1 MIDRVLVCGLGSGM
15 DHSLA
20 GLRAMR
26 LDVVVATD
34 RPTDRVRADADT
46 VLVCDPDDAV
56 AVLAELAAAGI
67 DRLDGVFSLGADNPP
82 VISALARRFGCPG
95 LPLETALDCTLKD
108 RRLAILRKAGLPMPR
123 HAVAESVGEAERA
136 VADVGLPAVIKPCDQ
151 TGSLGVMKVESAEGV
166 RELAAE
172 ALRLSPGGR
181 IVVEEFLEG
190 TEHTLAGFMV
200 DGVFHTIGF
209 ADREYGQK
217 EEFAPY
223 FFEGGDT
230 LPSRLTPEQIAEVT
244 DTVRRGAEA
253 LRLDP
258 AVINTDI
265 LRTRDGRVVL
275 LEITCRLTG
284 ARIATE
290 VMRLATG
297 VDPLP
302 NVVRLA
308 LGRPLE
314 LSELVPTLQGAA
326 VQRFLPADGGVVE
339 WVGNPQDV
347 ARRAGVHDVFWGTEL
362 RPGTVLPPYSGGA
375 DVLAG
380 VIAHAPGL
388 AQAESIARRTLAAL
402 PLRFKDPTERAQ

>member
-1 MIDRVLVCGLGSGM
+1 MTERLLVCGLGSGM
-15 DHSLA
+15 DRSLA
-20 GLRAMR
+20 ELRSTR
-26 LDVVVATD
+26 RELVVVTD
-34 RPTDRVRADADT
+34 TPTERAREAAD
-46 VLVCDPDDAV
+46 VLLVCDPADGT
-56 AVLAELAAAGI
+56 AVLAELSAAGI

-82 VISALARRFGCPG
+82 AVSVVAHRFGCPG

-108 RRLAILRKAGLPMPR
+108 RRLAILRKAGLALPR
-123 HAVAESVGEAERA
+123 FAAAESVAEALRAVAE
-136 VADVGLPAVIKPCDQ
+136 VGLPAVIKPSDQ
-151 TGSLGVMKVESAEGV
+151 TGSLGVVKVDSPGAV

-172 ALRLSPGGR
+172 ALRLSPVGR

-190 TEHTLAGFMV
+190 TEHTLAAFMV
-200 DGVFHTIGF
+200 DGELHRFGF
-209 ADREYGQK
+209 ADREYGRK

-230 LPSRLTPEQIAEVT
+230 LPSRLTGEQIEEVT
-244 DTVRRGAEA
+244 DTVRRGALA

-275 LEITCRLTG
+275 LEITCRITG

-308 LGRPLE
+308 LGRPLD
-314 LSELVPTLQGAA
+314 LSELRPTRDGAA
-326 VQRFLPADGGVVE
+326 VQRFLPADGGLVE
-339 WVGNPQDV
+339 WVGDPRDV
-347 ARRAGVHDVFWGTEL
+347 ARRAGVHDVFWGIEL
-362 RPGTVLPPYSGGA
+362 APGTVVPPYRGGA

-380 VIAHAPGL
+380 VIAYAGDT
-388 AQAESIARRTLAAL
+388 AEAEAIAERTLRAL
-402 PLRFKDPTERAQ
+402 PLRFKAPTR

>member
-1 MIDRVLVCGLGSGM
+1 MTDRLLVCGVGAGMDRSLRDLSAPDRVLI
-15 DHSLA
+15 
-20 GLRAMR
+20 
-26 LDVVVATD
+26 VATG
-34 RPTDRVRADADT
+34 RPTRRARAAAD
-46 VLVCDPDDAV
+46 VLLVCDPHDAF
-56 AVLAELAAAGI
+56 AVRAELSAAGVDEI
-67 DRLDGVFSLGADNPP
+67 DGVFSLGADNPP
-82 VISALARRFGCPG
+82 TVSALAAHFGCPG

-108 RRLAILRKAGLPMPR
+108 RRLSVLRRAGLDVPR
-123 HAVAESVGEAERA
+123 FAVAESVAEAVRA
-136 VADVGLPAVIKPCDQ
+136 VDDIGFPAVVKPGDR
-151 TGSLGVMKVESAEGV
+151 TGSLGVLKVESTGRV

-172 ALRLSPGGR
+172 ALRLSPGRR

-190 TEHTLAGFMV
+190 TEHTMAAFMV
-200 DGVFHTIGF
+200 DDELLPFGF
-209 ADREYGQK
+209 ADREYGRK
-217 EEFAPY
+217 EQFAPH

-230 LPSRLTPEQIAEVT
+230 IPSRLTAEQIDEVA
-244 DTVRRGAEA
+244 DTVRRGARA

-265 LRTRDGRVVL
+265 LRTRDGRVIL

-314 LSELVPTLQGAA
+314 PAELAPRHARAV

-339 WVGNPQDV
+339 WAGDPMDT
-347 ARRAGVHDVFWGTEL
+347 ARRPGVHDVFWGSDLT
-362 RPGTVLPPYSGGA
+362 PGTVLPPYRGGA

-380 VIAHAPGL
+380 VIAHSALP
-388 AQAESIARRTLAAL
+388 AEAEAIAERALRAL
-402 PLRFKDPTERAQ
+402 PLRIRATTP

>member
-1 MIDRVLVCGLGSGM
+1 MTERLLVCGLGSGM
-15 DHSLA
+15 DRSLA
-20 GLRAMR
+20 ELRSPR
-26 LDVVVATD
+26 RELVVVTD
-34 RPTDRVRADADT
+34 TPTERAREAAD
-46 VLVCDPDDAV
+46 VLLVCDPADGT
-56 AVLAELAAAGI
+56 AVLAELSAAGI
-67 DRLDGVFSLGADNPP
+67 DRLDGAFSLGADNPP
-82 VISALARRFGCPG
+82 AVSVVAHRFGCPG

-108 RRLAILRKAGLPMPR
+108 RRLAILREAGLDLPR
-123 HAVAESVGEAERA
+123 FAAAESVAEALRAVAE
-136 VADVGLPAVIKPCDQ
+136 VGLPAVIKPSDQ
-151 TGSLGVMKVESAEGV
+151 TGSLGVVKVDSPGAV

-172 ALRLSPGGR
+172 ALRLSPVGR

-190 TEHTLAGFMV
+190 TEHTLAAFMV
-200 DGVFHTIGF
+200 DGELHRFGF
-209 ADREYGQK
+209 ADREYGRK

-230 LPSRLTPEQIAEVT
+230 LPSRLTGEQIEEVT
-244 DTVRRGAEA
+244 DTVRRGALA

-275 LEITCRLTG
+275 LEITCRITG

-308 LGRPLE
+308 LGRPLD
-314 LSELVPTLQGAA
+314 LSELRPTRDGAA

-339 WVGNPQDV
+339 WVGDPRHV
-347 ARRAGVHDVFWGTEL
+347 ARRAGVHDVFWGIEL
-362 RPGTVLPPYSGGA
+362 APGTLVPPYRGGA

-380 VIAHAPGL
+380 VIAYAGDT
-388 AQAESIARRTLAAL
+388 AEAEAIAERTLRAL
-402 PLRFKDPTERAQ
+402 PLRFKAPTR

>member
-1 MIDRVLVCGLGSGM
+1 MTERLLVCGIGSGM

-20 GLRAMR
+20 ELRSGGR
-26 LDVVVATD
+26 ELVVVTD
-34 RPTDRVRADADT
+34 TPTGRAQAAAD
-46 VLVCDPDDAV
+46 VLLVCDPTDGT
-56 AVLAELAAAGI
+56 AVLAELSAAGV

-82 VISALARRFGCPG
+82 VISVLADRFGCPG
-95 LPLETALDCTLKD
+95 LPLETALNCTLKD
-108 RRLAILRKAGLPMPR
+108 RRLAILREAGLDLPR
-123 HAVAESVGEAERA
+123 FATAESVEEALRAVAE
-136 VADVGLPAVIKPCDQ
+136 VGLPAVIKPSDQ
-151 TGSLGVMKVESAEGV
+151 TGSLGVIKVDSPGAV
-166 RELAAE
+166 RERAAE
-172 ALRLSPGGR
+172 ALRLSPVGR

-190 TEHTLAGFMV
+190 TEHTLAAFMV
-200 DGVFHTIGF
+200 DGELHRFGF
-209 ADREYGQK
+209 ADREYGRK

-230 LPSRLTPEQIAEVT
+230 LPSRLTEERIEEIT
-244 DTVRRGAEA
+244 DTVRRGARA

-297 VDPLP
+297 VNPLP
-302 NVVRLA
+302 NLVRLA
-308 LGRPLE
+308 LGRPLD
-314 LSELVPTLQGAA
+314 LSELRPTRDGAA

-339 WVGNPQDV
+339 WVGNPRDA
-347 ARRAGVHDVFWGTEL
+347 ARRVGVHDVFWGIEL
-362 RPGTVLPPYSGGA
+362 TPGTVVPPYRGGS

-380 VIAHAPGL
+380 VIAYADEP
-388 AQAESIARRTLAAL
+388 AEAEAIAERALRAL
-402 PLRFKDPTERAQ
+402 PLRFKSSAR

>member
-1 MIDRVLVCGLGSGM
+1 MTERLLVCGLGSGM

-20 GLRAMR
+20 ELRSPSR
-26 LDVVVATD
+26 ELTVITD
-34 RPTDRVRADADT
+34 APTDRARAAADT
-46 VLVCDPDDAV
+46 LLVCDPTDGT
-56 AVLAELAAAGI
+56 AVLAELSAAGV

-82 VISALARRFGCPG
+82 VISAVAHRFGCPG

-108 RRLAILRKAGLPMPR
+108 RRLAILRAAGLDLPR
-123 HAVAESVGEAERA
+123 FATAGSVREAVRAVAE
-136 VADVGLPAVIKPCDQ
+136 VGLPAVLKPIDQ
-151 TGSLGVMKVESAEGV
+151 TGSLGVLKVESAEAV
-166 RELAAE
+166 RQGAAE
-172 ALRLSPGGR
+172 ALRLSPVGR

-190 TEHTLAGFMV
+190 TEHTLAAFMADGELHRFGF
-200 DGVFHTIGF
+200 G
-209 ADREYGQK
+209 DREYGRK

-230 LPSRLTPEQIAEVT
+230 LPSRLTAEQIEEVT
-244 DTVRRGAEA
+244 ETVRRGARA

-314 LSELVPTLQGAA
+314 LSELRPTRRGAA

-339 WVGNPQDV
+339 WAGNPRDV
-347 ARRAGVHDVFWGTEL
+347 ARRAGVHDVFWGMEL
-362 RPGTVLPPYSGGA
+362 TPGTVVPPFRGGA

-380 VIAHAPGL
+380 VIAYADER
-388 AQAESIARRTLAAL
+388 AAAEAVAERTLRAL
-402 PLRFKDPTERAQ
+402 PLRFKAATR

>member
-1 MIDRVLVCGLGSGM
+1 MTERLLVCGLGSGM
-15 DHSLA
+15 DRSLTE
-20 GLRAMR
+20 LRSTR
-26 LDVVVATD
+26 RELVVVTD
-34 RPTDRVRADADT
+34 TPTERAREAAD
-46 VLVCDPDDAV
+46 VLLVCDPADGT
-56 AVLAELAAAGI
+56 AVLAELSAAGI

-82 VISALARRFGCPG
+82 AVSVVAHRFGCPG

-108 RRLAILRKAGLPMPR
+108 RRLAILREAGLDLPR
-123 HAVAESVGEAERA
+123 FAAAESVEEALRAVAE
-136 VADVGLPAVIKPCDQ
+136 VGLPAVIKPSDQ
-151 TGSLGVMKVESAEGV
+151 TGSLGVVKVDSPGAV

-172 ALRLSPGGR
+172 ALRLSPVGR

-190 TEHTLAGFMV
+190 TEHTLAAFMV
-200 DGVFHTIGF
+200 DGELHRFGF
-209 ADREYGQK
+209 ADREYGRK

-230 LPSRLTPEQIAEVT
+230 LPSRLTGEQIEEIT
-244 DTVRRGAEA
+244 DTVRRGALA

-275 LEITCRLTG
+275 LEITCRITG

-308 LGRPLE
+308 LGRPLD
-314 LSELVPTLQGAA
+314 LSELRPTRDGAA

-339 WVGNPQDV
+339 WVGDPRDV
-347 ARRAGVHDVFWGTEL
+347 ARRAGVHDVFWGIEL
-362 RPGTVLPPYSGGA
+362 APGTVVPPYRGGA

-380 VIAHAPGL
+380 VIAYAGDT
-388 AQAESIARRTLAAL
+388 AEAEAIAERTLRAL
-402 PLRFKDPTERAQ
+402 PLRFKAPTR

>member
-1 MIDRVLVCGLGSGM
+1 MTERLLACGLGSGM
-15 DHSLA
+15 DRSLA
-20 GLRAMR
+20 ELRSPR
-26 LDVVVATD
+26 RELLVVTD
-34 RPTDRVRADADT
+34 APTDRARAAADLL
-46 VLVCDPDDAV
+46 LVCDPTDST
-56 AVLAELAAAGI
+56 AVLAELSAAGVSH
-67 DRLDGVFSLGADNPP
+67 LDGVFSLGADNPP
-82 VISALARRFGCPG
+82 VISVLAHRFGCPG
-95 LPLETALDCTLKD
+95 LPVETALDCTLKD
-108 RRLAILRKAGLPMPR
+108 RRLAILREAGLDLPR
-123 HAVAESVGEAERA
+123 FATAESVAEALRAVAE
-136 VADVGLPAVIKPCDQ
+136 VGLPAVIKPSDQ
-151 TGSLGVMKVESAEGV
+151 TGSLGVMKVESAEAV
-166 RELAAE
+166 RQTAAE
-172 ALRLSPGGR
+172 ALRLSPVGR

-190 TEHTLAGFMV
+190 TEHTLAAFMV
-200 DGVFHTIGF
+200 DGELHRFGF
-209 ADREYGQK
+209 ADREYGRK

-230 LPSRLTPEQIAEVT
+230 LPSRLAPEQIEEVT
-244 DTVRRGAEA
+244 DTVRRGARA

-302 NVVRLA
+302 NLVRLA

-314 LSELVPTLQGAA
+314 LSELRPTRNGAA

-339 WVGNPQDV
+339 WVGDPRDV
-347 ARRAGVHDVFWGTEL
+347 TRRAGVHDVFWGIEL
-362 RPGTVLPPYSGGA
+362 APGMVVPPYRGGA

-380 VIAHAPGL
+380 VIAYADDP
-388 AQAESIARRTLAAL
+388 AEAEAIAGRTLRAL
-402 PLRFKDPTERAQ
+402 PLRFKAPAE

>member
-1 MIDRVLVCGLGSGM
+1 MTDHLLVCGIGSGM
-15 DHSLA
+15 DRSLTE
-20 GLRAMR
+20 LRSPR
-26 LDVVVATD
+26 RTLVVVTD
-34 RPTDRVRADADT
+34 RPTERVRAAAD
-46 VLVCDPDDAV
+46 VLVVCDPNDVV
-56 AVLAELAAAGI
+56 AVLAELSAAGV
-67 DRLDGVFSLGADNPP
+67 DRIDGVFSLGADNPP
-82 VISALARRFGCPG
+82 VISTLARRFGCPG

-108 RRLAILRKAGLPMPR
+108 RRLAILRAAGLDLPR
-123 HAVAESVGEAERA
+123 FATAGSVAETVRA
-136 VADVGLPAVIKPCDQ
+136 VADIGLPAVIKPSDQ
-151 TGSLGVMKVESAEGV
+151 TGSLGVLKVDRADRVRPLAE
-166 RELAAE
+166 E

-181 IVVEEFLEG
+181 IVIEEFLEG

-200 DGVFHTIGF
+200 DGELHRFGF
-209 ADREYGQK
+209 ADREYGRK
-217 EEFAPY
+217 EEFAPH

-230 LPSRLTPEQIAEVT
+230 LPSLLSAEWIEEVT
-244 DTVRRGAEA
+244 DVVRRGARA

-275 LEITCRLTG
+275 LEITGRLTG

-308 LGRPLE
+308 LGRPLDLTE
-314 LSELVPTLQGAA
+314 LEPRHSRAV

-339 WVGNPQDV
+339 WAGNPRDV
-347 ARRAGVHDVFWGTEL
+347 ARRAGVHDVFWGL
-362 RPGTVLPPYSGGA
+362 DLAPGTVLPSYRGGA

-380 VIAHAPGL
+380 VIAHAELP
-388 AQAESIARRTLAAL
+388 AEAEAVAERTLRAL
-402 PLRFKDPTERAQ
+402 PLRLKAPA

>member
-1 MIDRVLVCGLGSGM
+1 MTERLLVCGLGSGM

-20 GLRAMR
+20 ELRSPR
-26 LDVVVATD
+26 RELVVVTD
-34 RPTDRVRADADT
+34 TPTHRAQAAAD
-46 VLVCDPDDAV
+46 VLLVCDPTDST
-56 AVLAELAAAGI
+56 AVLAELSAAGI

-82 VISALARRFGCPG
+82 VISVLAHRFGCPG
-95 LPLETALDCTLKD
+95 LPLETALNCTLKD
-108 RRLAILRKAGLPMPR
+108 RRLAILREAGLDLPR
-123 HAVAESVGEAERA
+123 FATAESVEEALRAVAE
-136 VADVGLPAVIKPCDQ
+136 VGLPAVIKPSDQ
-151 TGSLGVMKVESAEGV
+151 TGSLGVMKVASPEAVSE
-166 RELAAE
+166 RAAE
-172 ALRLSPGGR
+172 ALRLSPVGR

-190 TEHTLAGFMV
+190 TEHTLAAFMV
-200 DGVFHTIGF
+200 DGELHRFGF
-209 ADREYGQK
+209 ADREYGRK

-230 LPSRLTPEQIAEVT
+230 LPSRLTGEQIEEIT
-244 DTVRRGAEA
+244 DTVRRGARA

-314 LSELVPTLQGAA
+314 LSELRPTRSGAA

-339 WVGNPQDV
+339 WVGHPRDV
-347 ARRAGVHDVFWGTEL
+347 ARRAGVHDVFWGIEL
-362 RPGTVLPPYSGGA
+362 TPGTVVPPYRGGA

-380 VIAHAPGL
+380 VIAYADEP
-388 AQAESIARRTLAAL
+388 AEAEAIAERTLRAL
-402 PLRFKDPTERAQ
+402 PLRFKAPAR

>member
-1 MIDRVLVCGLGSGM
+1 MTERLLVCGLGSGM

-20 GLRAMR
+20 ELRLPQR
-26 LDVVVATD
+26 ELVVVTD
-34 RPTDRVRADADT
+34 TPTDRARAAAD
-46 VLVCDPDDAV
+46 VLLVCDPTDST
-56 AVLAELAAAGI
+56 AVLVELSAAGV

-82 VISALARRFGCPG
+82 VISVLAHRFGCPG
-95 LPLETALDCTLKD
+95 LPLETALSCTLKD
-108 RRLAILRKAGLPMPR
+108 RRLAILREAGLDLPR
-123 HAVAESVGEAERA
+123 FGTAESVDEALRV
-136 VADVGLPAVIKPCDQ
+136 VAEVGLPAVIKPSDQ
-151 TGSLGVMKVESAEGV
+151 TGSLGVLKVESPETV
-166 RELAAE
+166 LETAAE
-172 ALRLSPGGR
+172 SLRLSPVGR

-190 TEHTLAGFMV
+190 TEHTLAAFML
-200 DGVFHTIGF
+200 DGELHRFGF
-209 ADREYGQK
+209 ADREYGRK

-230 LPSRLTPEQIAEVT
+230 LPSRLTPEQIEEVT
-244 DTVRRGAEA
+244 DTVRRGARA

-275 LEITCRLTG
+275 LEITCRRTG

-302 NVVRLA
+302 NLVRLA

-314 LSELVPTLQGAA
+314 LSELRPTRGRAV

-339 WVGNPQDV
+339 WVGNPRDV
-347 ARRAGVHDVFWGTEL
+347 ARRAGVHDVFWGIEME
-362 RPGTVLPPYSGGA
+362 PGTVVPPYRGGA

-380 VIAHAPGL
+380 VIAYADEP
-388 AQAESIARRTLAAL
+388 AEAEAIAERTLRAL
-402 PLRFKDPTERAQ
+402 PLRFKAPVQ

>member
-1 MIDRVLVCGLGSGM
+1 MIDRVLVCGLGTGM
-15 DHSLA
+15 EHSLA
-20 GLRAMR
+20 ELHASR
-26 LDVVVATD
+26 LELVVATD
-34 RPTDRVRADADT
+34 RPTDRVRASADIL
-46 VLVCDPDDAV
+46 LVCDPHDTV
-56 AVLAELAAAGI
+56 AVLAELAAAGV

-82 VISALARRFGCPG
+82 VISALAQRFGCAG

-108 RRLAILRKAGLPMPR
+108 RRLAILREAGLPMPR
-123 HAVAESVGEAERA
+123 HAVAEGVDEAVRA
-136 VADVGLPAVIKPCDQ
+136 VAEIGLPAVIKPCDQ
-151 TGSLGVMKVESAEGV
+151 TGSLGVMKVESTGQV
-166 RELAAE
+166 REMAAE

-190 TEHTLAGFMV
+190 TEHTLAAFLA
-200 DGVFHTIGF
+200 DGAFHPIGF
-209 ADREYGQK
+209 ADREYGRK

-244 DTVRRGAEA
+244 ETVRRGAEA

-265 LRTRDGRVVL
+265 LRTHNGRVVL

-314 LSELVPTLQGAA
+314 PAELVPTRRGAA

-339 WVGNPQDV
+339 WVGNPRDV

-362 RPGTVLPPYSGGA
+362 TPGTVLPPYTGGA

-380 VIAHAPGL
+380 VIAHASGP
-388 AQAESIARRTLAAL
+388 AEAESIARRVLGAL
-402 PLRFKDPTERAQ
+402 PVRFKDPIA

>member
-1 MIDRVLVCGLGSGM
+1 MTERLLVCGLGSGM
-15 DHSLA
+15 DRSLA
-20 GLRAMR
+20 ELRSTR
-26 LDVVVATD
+26 RELVVVTD
-34 RPTDRVRADADT
+34 TPTERAREAAD
-46 VLVCDPDDAV
+46 VLLVCDPADGT
-56 AVLAELAAAGI
+56 AVLAKLSAAGI

-82 VISALARRFGCPG
+82 AVSVVAHRFGCPG

-108 RRLAILRKAGLPMPR
+108 RRLAILREAGLDLPR
-123 HAVAESVGEAERA
+123 FAAAESVAEALRAVAE
-136 VADVGLPAVIKPCDQ
+136 VGLPAVIKPSDQ
-151 TGSLGVMKVESAEGV
+151 TGSLGVVKVDSPGAV

-172 ALRLSPGGR
+172 ALRLSPVGR

-190 TEHTLAGFMV
+190 TEHTLAAFMV
-200 DGVFHTIGF
+200 DGELHRFGF
-209 ADREYGQK
+209 ADREYGRK

-230 LPSRLTPEQIAEVT
+230 LPSRLTGEQIEEVT
-244 DTVRRGAEA
+244 DTVRRGALA

-275 LEITCRLTG
+275 LEITCRITG

-308 LGRPLE
+308 LGRPLD
-314 LSELVPTLQGAA
+314 LSELRPTRDGAA

-339 WVGNPQDV
+339 WVGDPRHV
-347 ARRAGVHDVFWGTEL
+347 ARRAGVHDVFWGIKL
-362 RPGTVLPPYSGGA
+362 APGTLVPPYRGGA

-380 VIAHAPGL
+380 VIAYAGDT
-388 AQAESIARRTLAAL
+388 AEAEAIAERTLRAL
-402 PLRFKDPTERAQ
+402 PLRFKAPTR

>member
-1 MIDRVLVCGLGSGM
+1 MTERLLVCGLGSGM
-15 DHSLA
+15 DRSLA
-20 GLRAMR
+20 ELRSPR
-26 LDVVVATD
+26 RELVVVTD
-34 RPTDRVRADADT
+34 TPTERAREAAD
-46 VLVCDPDDAV
+46 VLLVCDPADGT
-56 AVLAELAAAGI
+56 AVLAELSAAGI

-82 VISALARRFGCPG
+82 AVSVVAHRFGCPG

-108 RRLAILRKAGLPMPR
+108 RRLAILREAGLYLPR
-123 HAVAESVGEAERA
+123 FAAAESVAEALRAVAE
-136 VADVGLPAVIKPCDQ
+136 VGLPAVIKPSDQ
-151 TGSLGVMKVESAEGV
+151 TGSLGVVKVDSPGAV

-172 ALRLSPGGR
+172 ALRLSPVGR

-190 TEHTLAGFMV
+190 TEHTLAAFMV
-200 DGVFHTIGF
+200 DGELHRFGF
-209 ADREYGQK
+209 ADREYGRK

-230 LPSRLTPEQIAEVT
+230 LPSRLTGEQIEEVT
-244 DTVRRGAEA
+244 DTVRRGALA

-275 LEITCRLTG
+275 LEITCRITG

-308 LGRPLE
+308 LGRPLD
-314 LSELVPTLQGAA
+314 LSELRPTRDGAA

-339 WVGNPQDV
+339 WVGDPRHV
-347 ARRAGVHDVFWGTEL
+347 ARRAGVHDVFWGIEL
-362 RPGTVLPPYSGGA
+362 APGTLVPPYRGGA

-380 VIAHAPGL
+380 VIAYAGDT
-388 AQAESIARRTLAAL
+388 AEAEAIAERTLRAL
-402 PLRFKDPTERAQ
+402 PLRFKAPTR

>member
-1 MIDRVLVCGLGSGM
+1 M
-15 DHSLA
+15 DEA
-20 GLRAMR
+20 LR
-26 LDVVVATD
+26 VVA
-34 RPTDRVRADADT
+34 
-46 VLVCDPDDAV
+46 
-56 AVLAELAAAGI
+56 E
-67 DRLDGVFSLGADNPP
+67 
-82 VISALARRFGCPG
+82 
-95 LPLETALDCTLKD
+95 
-108 RRLAILRKAGLPMPR
+108 
-123 HAVAESVGEAERA
+123 
-136 VADVGLPAVIKPCDQ
+136 VGLPAVIKPSDQ
-151 TGSLGVMKVESAEGV
+151 TGSLGVLKVESPETV
-166 RELAAE
+166 LETAAE
-172 ALRLSPGGR
+172 SLRLSPVGR

-190 TEHTLAGFMV
+190 TEHTLAAFML
-200 DGVFHTIGF
+200 DGELHRFGF
-209 ADREYGQK
+209 ADREYGRK

-230 LPSRLTPEQIAEVT
+230 LPSRLTPEQIEEVT
-244 DTVRRGAEA
+244 DTVRRGARA

-302 NVVRLA
+302 NLVRLA

-314 LSELVPTLQGAA
+314 LSELRPTRGRAV

-339 WVGNPQDV
+339 WVGNPRDV
-347 ARRAGVHDVFWGTEL
+347 ARRAGVHDVFWGIEME
-362 RPGTVLPPYSGGA
+362 PGTVVPPYRGGA

-380 VIAHAPGL
+380 VIAYADEP
-388 AQAESIARRTLAAL
+388 AEAEAIAERTLRAL
-402 PLRFKDPTERAQ
+402 PLRFKAPVQ

>member
-1 MIDRVLVCGLGSGM
+1 MTERLLVCGLGSGM

-20 GLRAMR
+20 ELRSPR
-26 LDVVVATD
+26 RELVVVTD
-34 RPTDRVRADADT
+34 TPTDRARAAADIL
-46 VLVCDPDDAV
+46 LVCDPTDST
-56 AVLAELAAAGI
+56 AVLAQLSAAGI
-67 DRLDGVFSLGADNPP
+67 DRSDGVFSLGADNPP
-82 VISALARRFGCPG
+82 VISALAHRFGCPG

-108 RRLAILRKAGLPMPR
+108 RRLAILRDAGLDLPR
-123 HAVAESVGEAERA
+123 FASAESVEEALRAVAE
-136 VADVGLPAVIKPCDQ
+136 VGLPAVIKPSDQ
-151 TGSLGVMKVESAEGV
+151 TGSLGVMKVESPEAV
-166 RELAAE
+166 RARAAE
-172 ALRLSPGGR
+172 ALRLSPVGR

-190 TEHTLAGFMV
+190 TEHTLAAFMV
-200 DGVFHTIGF
+200 DGKLHRFGF
-209 ADREYGQK
+209 ADREYGRK

-230 LPSRLTPEQIAEVT
+230 LPSRLTAEQIEEVT
-244 DTVRRGAEA
+244 DTVRRGARA

-308 LGRPLE
+308 LGQPLE
-314 LSELVPTLQGAA
+314 LSELRPTRSGAA

-339 WVGNPQDV
+339 WVGNPRDV
-347 ARRAGVHDVFWGTEL
+347 ARRVGVHDVFWGIEL
-362 RPGTVLPPYSGGA
+362 APGIVVPPYRGGA
-375 DVLAG
+375 DPLAG
-380 VIAHAPGL
+380 VIAYADEP
-388 AQAESIARRTLAAL
+388 AEAEAIAERMLRAL
-402 PLRFKDPTERAQ
+402 PLRFKASAE

>member
-1 MIDRVLVCGLGSGM
+1 MTERLLVCGLGSGM

-20 GLRAMR
+20 ELRSPQR
-26 LDVVVATD
+26 ELVVVTD
-34 RPTDRVRADADT
+34 TPTDRARAAAD
-46 VLVCDPDDAV
+46 VLLVCDPADST
-56 AVLAELAAAGI
+56 AVLAELSAAGV

-82 VISALARRFGCPG
+82 VISVLAHRFGCPG
-95 LPLETALDCTLKD
+95 LPLETALNCTLKD
-108 RRLAILRKAGLPMPR
+108 RRLAILREAGLDLPR
-123 HAVAESVGEAERA
+123 FATAESVAEALRAVAE
-136 VADVGLPAVIKPCDQ
+136 VGLPAVLKPSDQ
-151 TGSLGVMKVESAEGV
+151 TGSLGVMKVESPETV
-166 RELAAE
+166 RETAAE
-172 ALRLSPGGR
+172 ALRLSPVGR

-190 TEHTLAGFMV
+190 TEHTLAAFMV
-200 DGVFHTIGF
+200 DGELHRFGF
-209 ADREYGQK
+209 ADREYGRK

-230 LPSRLTPEQIAEVT
+230 LPSRLTPEQIDEVT
-244 DTVRRGAEA
+244 DTVRRGARA

-275 LEITCRLTG
+275 LEITGRLTG

-314 LSELVPTLQGAA
+314 LSELRATRDRAA

-339 WVGNPQDV
+339 WVGDPRDV
-347 ARRAGVHDVFWGTEL
+347 ARRVGVHDVFWGIEL
-362 RPGTVLPPYSGGA
+362 EPGTVVPPYRGGA

-380 VIAHAPGL
+380 VIAYADEP
-388 AQAESIARRTLAAL
+388 AEAEAIAERTLRAL
-402 PLRFKDPTERAQ
+402 PLRFKAPAR

>member
-1 MIDRVLVCGLGSGM
+1 MTERLLVCGLGSGM
-15 DHSLA
+15 DRSLA
-20 GLRAMR
+20 ELRSTR
-26 LDVVVATD
+26 RELVVVTD
-34 RPTDRVRADADT
+34 TPTERAREAAD
-46 VLVCDPDDAV
+46 VLLVCDPADGT
-56 AVLAELAAAGI
+56 AVLAELSAAGI

-82 VISALARRFGCPG
+82 AVSVVAHRFGCPG

-108 RRLAILRKAGLPMPR
+108 RRLAILREAGLDLPR
-123 HAVAESVGEAERA
+123 FAAAESVEEALRAVAE
-136 VADVGLPAVIKPCDQ
+136 VGLPAVIKPSDQ
-151 TGSLGVMKVESAEGV
+151 TGSLGVVKVDSPGAV

-172 ALRLSPGGR
+172 ALRLSPVGR

-190 TEHTLAGFMV
+190 TEHTLAAFMV
-200 DGVFHTIGF
+200 DGELHRFGF
-209 ADREYGQK
+209 ADREYGRK

-230 LPSRLTPEQIAEVT
+230 LPSRLTGEQIEEVT
-244 DTVRRGAEA
+244 DTVRRGALA

-275 LEITCRLTG
+275 LEITCRITG

-308 LGRPLE
+308 LGRPLD
-314 LSELVPTLQGAA
+314 LSELRPTRDGAA

-339 WVGNPQDV
+339 WVGDPRDV
-347 ARRAGVHDVFWGTEL
+347 ARRAGVHDVFWGIEL
-362 RPGTVLPPYSGGA
+362 APGTVVPPYRGGA

-380 VIAHAPGL
+380 VIAYAGDT
-388 AQAESIARRTLAAL
+388 AEAEAIAERTLRAL
-402 PLRFKDPTERAQ
+402 PLRFKAPTR

>member
-1 MIDRVLVCGLGSGM
+1 MTERLLVCGLGSGM
-15 DHSLA
+15 DRSLA
-20 GLRAMR
+20 ELRSSR
-26 LDVVVATD
+26 RELVVVTD
-34 RPTDRVRADADT
+34 TPTERAREAAD
-46 VLVCDPDDAV
+46 VLLVCDPADGT
-56 AVLAELAAAGI
+56 AVLAELSAAGI

-82 VISALARRFGCPG
+82 AVSVVAHRFGCPG
-95 LPLETALDCTLKD
+95 LPLETTLDCTLKD
-108 RRLAILRKAGLPMPR
+108 RRLAILREAGLDLPR
-123 HAVAESVGEAERA
+123 FAAAESVEEALRAVAE
-136 VADVGLPAVIKPCDQ
+136 VGLPAVIKPSDQ
-151 TGSLGVMKVESAEGV
+151 TGSLGVVKVDSPGAV

-172 ALRLSPGGR
+172 ALRLSPVGR

-190 TEHTLAGFMV
+190 TEHTLAAFMV
-200 DGVFHTIGF
+200 DGELHRFGF
-209 ADREYGQK
+209 ADREYGRK

-230 LPSRLTPEQIAEVT
+230 LPSRLTGEQIEEVT
-244 DTVRRGAEA
+244 DTVRRGALA

-275 LEITCRLTG
+275 LEITCRITG

-308 LGRPLE
+308 LGRPLD
-314 LSELVPTLQGAA
+314 LSELRPTHDGAA

-339 WVGNPQDV
+339 WVGDPRDV
-347 ARRAGVHDVFWGTEL
+347 ARRAGVHDVFWGIEL
-362 RPGTVLPPYSGGA
+362 APGTVVPPYRGGA

-380 VIAHAPGL
+380 VIAYAGDT
-388 AQAESIARRTLAAL
+388 AEAEAIAERTLRAL
-402 PLRFKDPTERAQ
+402 PLRFKAPTR

>member
-1 MIDRVLVCGLGSGM
+1 MIDRVLACGLGSGM

-20 GLRAMR
+20 ELRRMR
-26 LDVVVATD
+26 LELVVATD
-34 RPTDRVRADADT
+34 RPTDRVRAAADIL
-46 VLVCDPDDAV
+46 LVCDPHDTV
-56 AVLAELAAAGI
+56 AVLAELGAAGI

-82 VISALARRFGCPG
+82 VISAVARRFGCPG
-95 LPLETALDCTLKD
+95 LPVETALNCTLKD
-108 RRLAILRKAGLPMPR
+108 RRLAILREAGLPMPR
-123 HAVAESVGEAERA
+123 HAVAEAVDEALEA
-136 VADVGLPAVIKPCDQ
+136 VAALGLPAVIKPCDQ
-151 TGSLGVMKVESAEGV
+151 TGSLGVMKVESADRV
-166 RELAAE
+166 REIAAE

-181 IVVEEFLEG
+181 IVIEEFLEG
-190 TEHTLAGFMV
+190 TEHTLAAFLV
-200 DGVFHTIGF
+200 DGEFHLIGL
-209 ADREYGQK
+209 ADREYGRK

-230 LPSRLTPEQIAEVT
+230 LPSRLTPEQAEEVT
-244 DTVRRGAEA
+244 ETVRRGAEA

-314 LSELVPTLQGAA
+314 PAELVPTRRAAA

-339 WVGNPQDV
+339 WVGNPRDV
-347 ARRAGVHDVFWGTEL
+347 ARRAGVHDVFWGTPL
-362 RPGTVLPPYSGGA
+362 RPGTVLPPYTGGSE
-375 DVLAG
+375 VLAG
-380 VIAHAPGL
+380 TITHARSL
-388 AQAESIARRTLAAL
+388 AEAESIARRTLAAL
-402 PLRFKDPTERAQ
+402 PLRFKDPTT

>member
-1 MIDRVLVCGLGSGM
+1 MTERLLVCGLGSGM
-15 DHSLA
+15 DRSLA
-20 GLRAMR
+20 ELRSTR
-26 LDVVVATD
+26 RELVVVTD
-34 RPTDRVRADADT
+34 TPTERAREAAD
-46 VLVCDPDDAV
+46 VLLVCDPTDGT
-56 AVLAELAAAGI
+56 AVLAELSAAGI

-82 VISALARRFGCPG
+82 AVSVVAHRFGCPG

-108 RRLAILRKAGLPMPR
+108 RRLAILREAGLDLPR
-123 HAVAESVGEAERA
+123 FAAAESVEEALRAVAE
-136 VADVGLPAVIKPCDQ
+136 VGLPAVIKPSDQ
-151 TGSLGVMKVESAEGV
+151 TGSLGVVKVDSPGAV

-172 ALRLSPGGR
+172 ALRLSPVGR

-190 TEHTLAGFMV
+190 TEHTLAAFMV
-200 DGVFHTIGF
+200 DGELHRFGF
-209 ADREYGQK
+209 ADREYGRK

-230 LPSRLTPEQIAEVT
+230 LPSRLTGEQIEEVT
-244 DTVRRGAEA
+244 DTVRRGALA

-275 LEITCRLTG
+275 LEITCRITG

-308 LGRPLE
+308 LGRPLD
-314 LSELVPTLQGAA
+314 LSELRPTRDGAA

-339 WVGNPQDV
+339 WVGDPRDV
-347 ARRAGVHDVFWGTEL
+347 ARRAGVHDVFWGIEL
-362 RPGTVLPPYSGGA
+362 APGTVVPPYRGGA

-380 VIAHAPGL
+380 VIAYAGDT
-388 AQAESIARRTLAAL
+388 AEAEAIAERTLRAL
-402 PLRFKDPTERAQ
+402 PLRFKAPTR

>member
-1 MIDRVLVCGLGSGM
+1 MTERLLVCGLGSGM
-15 DHSLA
+15 DRSLA
-20 GLRAMR
+20 ELRSTR
-26 LDVVVATD
+26 RELVVVTD
-34 RPTDRVRADADT
+34 TPTERAREAAD
-46 VLVCDPDDAV
+46 VLLVCDPADGT
-56 AVLAELAAAGI
+56 AVLAELSAAGI

-82 VISALARRFGCPG
+82 AVSVVAHRFGCPG

-108 RRLAILRKAGLPMPR
+108 RRLAILREAGVDLPR
-123 HAVAESVGEAERA
+123 FAAAESVAEALRAVAE
-136 VADVGLPAVIKPCDQ
+136 VGLPAVIKPSDQ
-151 TGSLGVMKVESAEGV
+151 TGSLGVVKVDSPGAV

-172 ALRLSPGGR
+172 ALRLSPVGR

-190 TEHTLAGFMV
+190 TEHTLAAFMV
-200 DGVFHTIGF
+200 DGELHRFGF
-209 ADREYGQK
+209 ADREYGRK

-230 LPSRLTPEQIAEVT
+230 LPSRLTGEQIEEVT
-244 DTVRRGAEA
+244 DTVRRGALA

-275 LEITCRLTG
+275 LEITCRITG

-308 LGRPLE
+308 LGRPLD
-314 LSELVPTLQGAA
+314 LSELRPTRDGAA

-339 WVGNPQDV
+339 WVGDPRHV
-347 ARRAGVHDVFWGTEL
+347 ARRAGVHDVFWGIEL
-362 RPGTVLPPYSGGA
+362 APGTLVPPYRGGA

-380 VIAHAPGL
+380 VIAYAGDT
-388 AQAESIARRTLAAL
+388 AEAEAIAERTLRAL
-402 PLRFKDPTERAQ
+402 PLRFKAPTR

>member
-1 MIDRVLVCGLGSGM
+1 MTERLLVCGLGSGM
-15 DHSLA
+15 DRSLTE
-20 GLRAMR
+20 LRSPR
-26 LDVVVATD
+26 RELLVVTD
-34 RPTDRVRADADT
+34 TPTDRARAAADT
-46 VLVCDPDDAV
+46 LLVCDPTDST
-56 AVLAELAAAGI
+56 AVLAELSAAGV

-82 VISALARRFGCPG
+82 VISTVAHRFGCPG

-108 RRLAILRKAGLPMPR
+108 RRLAILREAGLDLPR
-123 HAVAESVGEAERA
+123 FATAGSVREAVRAVAE
-136 VADVGLPAVIKPCDQ
+136 VGLPAVIKPSDQ
-151 TGSLGVMKVESAEGV
+151 TGSLGVLKVESAEAAWHG
-166 RELAAE
+166 AAE
-172 ALRLSPGGR
+172 ALRLSPVGR

-190 TEHTLAGFMV
+190 TEHTLAAFMV
-200 DGVFHTIGF
+200 DGELHRFGF
-209 ADREYGQK
+209 GDREYGRK

-223 FFEGGDT
+223 FFESGDT
-230 LPSRLTPEQIAEVT
+230 LPSRLTAEQIEEVT
-244 DTVRRGAEA
+244 ETVRRGARA

-314 LSELVPTLQGAA
+314 LSELRPTRDGAA

-339 WVGNPQDV
+339 WAGDPRDV
-347 ARRAGVHDVFWGTEL
+347 ARRAGVHDVFWGMEL
-362 RPGTVLPPYSGGA
+362 APGTVVPRYRGGA

-380 VIAHAPGL
+380 VIAYADER
-388 AQAESIARRTLAAL
+388 AAAEAVAERTLRAL
-402 PLRFKDPTERAQ
+402 PLRFKAATQ

>member
-1 MIDRVLVCGLGSGM
+1 MTERLLVCGLGSGM
-15 DHSLA
+15 DRSLSE
-20 GLRAMR
+20 LRSPR
-26 LDVVVATD
+26 RELVVVTD
-34 RPTDRVRADADT
+34 TPTQRAREAAD
-46 VLVCDPDDAV
+46 VLLVCDPTDGT
-56 AVLAELAAAGI
+56 AVLAELSAAGI

-82 VISALARRFGCPG
+82 AVSVLAHRFGCPG

-108 RRLAILRKAGLPMPR
+108 RRLAILRDAGLDLPR
-123 HAVAESVGEAERA
+123 FAAAESVEEALRAVAE
-136 VADVGLPAVIKPCDQ
+136 VGLPAVIKPSDQ
-151 TGSLGVMKVESAEGV
+151 TGSLGVVKVDSAGAV
-166 RELAAE
+166 RERAAE
-172 ALRLSPGGR
+172 ALRLSPAGR

-190 TEHTLAGFMV
+190 TEHTLAAFMV
-200 DGVFHTIGF
+200 HGELHRFGF
-209 ADREYGQK
+209 ADREYGRK

-230 LPSRLTPEQIAEVT
+230 LPSRLTAEQIEEVT
-244 DTVRRGAEA
+244 DTVRRGARA

-265 LRTRDGRVVL
+265 LLTRDGRVVL
-275 LEITCRLTG
+275 LEITGRLTG

-308 LGRPLE
+308 LGRPLD
-314 LSELVPTLQGAA
+314 LSELRPTRDGAA

-339 WVGNPQDV
+339 WVGDPRDV
-347 ARRAGVHDVFWGTEL
+347 ARRAGVHDVFWGIEPT
-362 RPGTVLPPYSGGA
+362 PGTVVPPYRGGA

-380 VIAHAPGL
+380 VIAYAGD
-388 AQAESIARRTLAAL
+388 AAEAEAIAERTLRAL
-402 PLRFKDPTERAQ
+402 PLRFKAPTR

>member
-1 MIDRVLVCGLGSGM
+1 MTERLLVCGLGSGM

-20 GLRAMR
+20 ELRSPSR
-26 LDVVVATD
+26 ELTVITD
-34 RPTDRVRADADT
+34 APTDRARAAADT
-46 VLVCDPDDAV
+46 LLVCDPTDGT
-56 AVLAELAAAGI
+56 AVLAELSAAGV

-82 VISALARRFGCPG
+82 VISAVAHRFGCPG

-108 RRLAILRKAGLPMPR
+108 RRLAILRAAGLDLPR
-123 HAVAESVGEAERA
+123 FATAGSVREAVRAVAE
-136 VADVGLPAVIKPCDQ
+136 VGLPAVIKPIDQ
-151 TGSLGVMKVESAEGV
+151 TGSLGVLKVESAEAV
-166 RELAAE
+166 RQGAAE
-172 ALRLSPGGR
+172 ALRLSPVGR

-190 TEHTLAGFMV
+190 TEHTLAAFMADGELHRFGF
-200 DGVFHTIGF
+200 G
-209 ADREYGQK
+209 DREYGRK

-230 LPSRLTPEQIAEVT
+230 LPSRLTAEQIEEVT
-244 DTVRRGAEA
+244 ETVRRGARA

-314 LSELVPTLQGAA
+314 LSELRPTRRGAA

-339 WVGNPQDV
+339 WAGNPRDV
-347 ARRAGVHDVFWGTEL
+347 ARRAGVHDVFWGMEL
-362 RPGTVLPPYSGGA
+362 TPGTVVPPFRGGA

-380 VIAHAPGL
+380 VIAYADER
-388 AQAESIARRTLAAL
+388 AAAEAVAERTLRAL
-402 PLRFKDPTERAQ
+402 PLRFKAATR

>member
-1 MIDRVLVCGLGSGM
+1 MTERLLVCGLGSGM
-15 DHSLA
+15 DRSLA
-20 GLRAMR
+20 ELRSPR
-26 LDVVVATD
+26 RELVVVTD
-34 RPTDRVRADADT
+34 TPTERAREAAD
-46 VLVCDPDDAV
+46 VLLVCDPADGT
-56 AVLAELAAAGI
+56 AVLAELSAAGI

-82 VISALARRFGCPG
+82 AVSVVAHRFGCPG

-108 RRLAILRKAGLPMPR
+108 RRLAILREAGLDLPR
-123 HAVAESVGEAERA
+123 FAAAESVAEALRAVAE
-136 VADVGLPAVIKPCDQ
+136 VGLPAVIKPSDQ
-151 TGSLGVMKVESAEGV
+151 TGSLGVVKVDSPGAV
-166 RELAAE
+166 RELTAE
-172 ALRLSPGGR
+172 ALRLSPVGR

-190 TEHTLAGFMV
+190 TEHTLAAFMV
-200 DGVFHTIGF
+200 DGELHRFGF
-209 ADREYGQK
+209 ADREYGRK

-230 LPSRLTPEQIAEVT
+230 LPSRLTGEQIEEVT
-244 DTVRRGAEA
+244 DTVRRGALA

-275 LEITCRLTG
+275 LEITCRITG

-308 LGRPLE
+308 LGRPLD
-314 LSELVPTLQGAA
+314 LSELRPTRDGAA

-339 WVGNPQDV
+339 WVGDPRHV
-347 ARRAGVHDVFWGTEL
+347 ARRAGVHDVFWGIEL
-362 RPGTVLPPYSGGA
+362 APGTLVPPYRGGA

-380 VIAHAPGL
+380 VIAYAGDT
-388 AQAESIARRTLAAL
+388 AEAEAIAERTLRAL
-402 PLRFKDPTERAQ
+402 PLRFKAPTR